1 MKKLQNYL
9 LLAIMLFGNAIAALA
24 SNYGDVFKNTRSD
37 FRDESIYFVMTTRF
51 FDGDESNNTQCWENQ
66 SANQNDPPWRGD
78 FKGLI
83 ERLDYIKAMGF
94 TTVWIT
100 PIVENA

>member
-51 FDGDESNNTQCWENQ
+51 FDGDESNNTH
-66 SANQNDPPWRGD
+66 SVGKTSLPTKTILLGVATL
-78 FKGLI
+78 K
-83 ERLDYIKAMGF
+83 
-94 TTVWIT
+94 V
-100 PIVENA
+100 

>member
-1 MKKLQNYL
+1 MTFQNYLQHYLNYLLMKKLQNYL

-51 FDGDESNNTQCWENQ
+51 FD
-66 SANQNDPPWRGD
+66 
-78 FKGLI
+78 
-83 ERLDYIKAMGF
+83 
-94 TTVWIT
+94 
-100 PIVENA
+100 